1 MADPTPSPLADAH
14 ISRGASVAE
23 YHGAVVPLRFSG
35 AVAEHQAVRQSAGV
49 FDFSFHS
56 QFVVKGDDRARF
68 LHRIVSQDIKT
79 LSPGQGAYA
88 TLLNAQGH
96 ILADFRVYCTSDYFV
111 IDTDADLRD
120 KTMQALARYIIG
132 DRVQLEAVQMFEL
145 AIQGP
150 QSRAFVEKTL
160 HAELPQLQEF
170 GHVITTFSGMP
181 VRMVRATS
189 TGEEGYEIWGGAKD
203 SAGIWEACCAQAS
216 IDRVLCCGTE
226 ALESLRIEAGIPRYG
241 PDMGEDTLP
250 LEAGLLNALSFN
262 KGCYVGQ
269 EIVERARSRGHVNW
283 KLSGLFVEGAA
294 VPAPGEKLLSAGKE
308 IGEVTSSC
316 ASPTLDRTIALA
328 YLRREVAEPG
338 TKLTLASGVNA
349 EVTSLPFYKRP
360 AADASG

>member
-1 MADPTPSPLADAH
+1 MADPSPSPLADAH
-14 ISRGASVAE
+14 ISRGAILAE
-23 YHGAVVPLRFSG
+23 YHGALVPLRFSG

-49 FDFSFHS
+49 FDFSFHA
-56 QFVVKGDDRARF
+56 QFAVKGDDRARF
-68 LHRIVSQDIKT
+68 LHRIVSQDIKI
-79 LSPGQGAYA
+79 LSPGQGTYA

-96 ILADFRVYCTSDYFV
+96 ILADFRVYCTTDYFL
-111 IDTDADLRD
+111 IDTDSDLRD

-132 DRVQLEAVQMFEL
+132 DRVQLEAVQMFAL
-145 AIQGP
+145 AIQGAK
-150 QSRAFVEKTL
+150 SGAFLEKAL
-160 HAELPQLQEF
+160 HADLPQLQEY
-170 GHVITTFSGMP
+170 GHIVTTFSGMP
-181 VRMVRATS
+181 VRAVRATS
-189 TGEEGYEIWGGAKD
+189 TGEEGYELWAETKD

-250 LEAGLLNALSFN
+250 LEAGLLGALSFN

-283 KLSGLFVEGAA
+283 KLAGLFIEGAA

-308 IGEVTSSC
+308 IGEVTSVC
-316 ASPTLDRTIALA
+316 ASPTLKGTIALA
-328 YLRREVAEPG
+328 YLRREVSEPG
-338 TKLTLASGVNA
+338 TKLALASGANA

-360 AADASG
+360 TASAIA

>member
-1 MADPTPSPLADAH
+1 MANPFQSPLADSH
-14 ISRGASVAE
+14 ISQGAILAE
-23 YHGAVVPLRFSG
+23 YHGALAPLRFSG
-35 AVAEHQAVRQSAGV
+35 AIAEHQAVRESAGI

-56 QFVVKGDDRARF
+56 QFVVKGEDRARF

-96 ILADFRVYCTSDYFV
+96 ILADFHVYCTTDYFL

-120 KTMQALARYIIG
+120 KAMQALARYIIG
-132 DRVQLEAVQMFEL
+132 DRVQLEPVEMFVL

-150 QSRAFVEKTL
+150 QSRVFLEKSL
-160 HAELPQLQEF
+160 HAELPPLQEYD
-170 GHVITTFSGMP
+170 HAVTTYSGMP
-181 VRMVRATS
+181 VRVVRASS
-189 TGEEGYEIWGGAKD
+189 TGEDGYELWGGAKD
-203 SAGIWEACCAQAS
+203 SASIWEVLRAQAS
-216 IDRVLCCGTE
+216 TSGVLCCGTE

-250 LEAGLLNALSFN
+250 LEAGLLSALSFN

-283 KLSGLFVEGAA
+283 KLAGLYVEAAA
-294 VPAPGEKLLSAGKE
+294 VPAPGEKLISAGKE
-308 IGEVTSSC
+308 IGEITSAC
-316 ASPTLDRTIALA
+316 ASPTLERTIALA
-328 YLRREVAEPG
+328 YVRREVAEPG
-338 TKLTLASGVNA
+338 TKLALASGANA

-360 AADASG
+360 SASAKV

>member
-1 MADPTPSPLADAH
+1 MADPFPSPLADAH
-14 ISRGASVAE
+14 ISRGAILAE
-23 YHGAVVPLRFSG
+23 YHGALVPLRFSG
-35 AVAEHQAVRQSAGV
+35 AVEEHHAVRNSAGI

-56 QFVVKGDDRARF
+56 QFAVKGDDRARF
-68 LHRIVSQDIKT
+68 LHRIVSQDIKS

-96 ILADFRVYCTSDYFV
+96 ILADFRVYCTKDYFL

-132 DRVQLEAVQMFEL
+132 DRVQLEVVRMLVL

-150 QSRAFVEKTL
+150 QSRAFLEKAL
-160 HAELPQLQEF
+160 HADLPQLQEF
-170 GHVITTFSGMP
+170 GHVITTYSGMS
-181 VRMVRATS
+181 VRVVQATS
-189 TGEEGYEIWGGAKD
+189 TGEEGYEFWCGAKD
-203 SAGIWEACCAQAS
+203 SVGVWGALCAQAS
-216 IDRVLCCGTE
+216 TDRVLCCGTT

-283 KLSGLFVEGAA
+283 KLAGLFVEAAA

-308 IGEVTSSC
+308 IGEVTSGC
-316 ASPTLDRTIALA
+316 ASPTLERTIAMA
-328 YLRREVAEPG
+328 YLRREVGEPG
-338 TKLTLASGVNA
+338 TKLALASGANA

-360 AADASG
+360 AASAKV

>member
-1 MADPTPSPLADAH
+1 MADPTPSPLADAY
-14 ISRGASVAE
+14 ISRGAILGE
-23 YHGAVVPLRFSG
+23 FHGALVPLRFSG
-35 AVAEHQAVRQSAGV
+35 AVAEHQAARQSACV
-49 FDFSFHS
+49 FDFSFRA
-56 QFVVKGDDRARF
+56 QFAVKGDDRARF
-68 LHRIVSQDIKT
+68 LHRIVSQDIKS

-96 ILADFRVYCTSDYFV
+96 ILADCRVYCTPDNFL

-132 DRVQLEAVQMFEL
+132 DRVQLEVVQMFAL

-150 QSRAFVEKTL
+150 KSHAFLEEAL
-160 HAELPQLQEF
+160 HADLPQLQEY
-170 GHVITTFSGMP
+170 GHAIATFSGKP
-181 VRMVRATS
+181 VRVVRASS
-189 TGEEGYEIWGGAKD
+189 TGEEGYELWIETKD
-203 SAGIWEACCAQAS
+203 SAGTWEAIVAHAS
-216 IDRVLCCGTE
+216 INRVLPCGTE

-283 KLSGLFVEGAA
+283 KLSGLFIEAA
-294 VPAPGEKLLSAGKE
+294 AIPAAGDKLFSAGKE
-308 IGEVTSSC
+308 IGEVTSAC
-316 ASPTLDRTIALA
+316 ASPTLERIIALA

-338 TKLTLASGVNA
+338 AKLALASGANA
-349 EVTSLPFYKRP
+349 EVTSLPFYERP
-360 AADASG
+360 AAGASG

>member
-1 MADPTPSPLADAH
+1 MANPFQSPLADSH
-14 ISRGASVAE
+14 ISQGAILAE
-23 YHGAVVPLRFSG
+23 YHGALVPSRFSG
-35 AVAEHQAVRQSAGV
+35 AIAEHQAVRKSAGI

-56 QFVVKGDDRARF
+56 QFVVKGEDRARF

-79 LSPGQGAYA
+79 LSPGQGTYA

-96 ILADFRVYCTSDYFV
+96 ILADFRVYCTLDYFMV
-111 IDTDADLRD
+111 DTDADLRD

-132 DRVQLEAVQMFEL
+132 DRVMLEAVQVFAL

-150 QSRAFVEKTL
+150 HSRAFLEKAL
-160 HAELPQLQEF
+160 HADLPPLQEYD
-170 GHVITTFSGMP
+170 HVVTTYSGMP
-181 VRMVRATS
+181 VRVVRASS
-189 TGEEGYEIWGGAKD
+189 TGEEGFELWGGAKD
-203 SAGIWEACCAQAS
+203 SAGIWEALRAQAS
-216 IDRVLCCGTE
+216 TGGVLCCGTE

-250 LEAGLLNALSFN
+250 LEAGLRNALSFN

-283 KLSGLFVEGAA
+283 KLAGLFIEATV

-308 IGEVTSSC
+308 VGEITSAC
-316 ASPTLDRTIALA
+316 ASPTLEKTIAMA

-338 TKLTLASGVNA
+338 TKLAIASGANA
-349 EVTSLPFYKRP
+349 EVTSLPFYSHIT
-360 AADASG
+360 ASTEA